1 MEVESFTWIKDSN
14 ELIDYDN
21 GILND
26 NSFIIKNS
34 FNVYRIMDEIEIE
47 EINITSNNYESSY
60 NINDKLCS
68 VVHKNERY
76 YLIPNKLDLDNQ
88 KNYSWL
94 VYKGKIFPKSKN
106 KYKLKEGDII
116 RVGRIW
122 LIIREIN
129 IKNHKNSSNINL
141 FSFNN
146 FKNEEEK
153 ENFEIQ
159 KEILENIKD
168 EHEDDDIQI
177 YKNLSKKNKEN
188 LIFKNLL
195 QNNKQSTNNFNDND
209 ITKSIN
215 SMTKSINL
223 NEELILNNNK
233 LNSKRKINLFYNNN
247 NNNFNHKLLINLNSY
262 RIKPKKK
269 LCRICYLEEEDS
281 NNPLIKPCKCT
292 GSMKFIHI
300 NCLLHWIKTK
310 NLIKKINFTQS
321 ETFSIYLIN
330 NIECE
335 LCKNILPEYIK
346 HKNKVFSLL
355 NFDNFINNNNTKDDY
370 IIFDNYLPDKNNN
383 KYRYIVKFTKS
394 KEVSI
399 GRGFEAQL
407 VLNDISVSRLHCKI
421 NITEKGEILLDDLN
435 SKFGTLVLI
444 QNPELEILKKFPLT
458 VQIGRTLIN
467 FNYKKNFFGLFS
479 CCNVDEK
486 DTSNKTYENLNSVWV
501 HSNKSNKIINEVED
515 DESSFEYEFEEKNE
529 ENLNTNNN
537 NNNND
542 NENIEKKDDNSN
554 NNDNNE
560 NSKENNQIII
570 QNIPKLKIKKKNN
583 NININNDDQNITTG
597 RQPNTTNK

>member
-1 MEVESFTWIKDSN
+1 
-14 ELIDYDN
+14 
-21 GILND
+21 
-26 NSFIIKNS
+26 
-34 FNVYRIMDEIEIE
+34 MDEIEIE
-47 EINITSNNYESSY
+47 ENDNTNNYESSY

-68 VVHKNERY
+68 VIYKNDRY
-76 YLIPNKLDLDNQ
+76 YLIPNKLDLNNQ

-129 IKNHKNSSNINL
+129 FKNHNNNNSSNINL
-141 FSFNN
+141 FNFNN
-146 FKNEEEK
+146 NNNNNNKDNKDNNNNNDNNNNDNFKSEEEK
-153 ENFEIQ
+153 ENLEIQ
-159 KEILENIKD
+159 KEILDNIKD
-168 EHEDDDIQI
+168 EYEANDIQI
-177 YKNLSKKNKEN
+177 YKNLKKKNKEN
-188 LIFKNLL
+188 LIFKNLF
-195 QNNKQSTNNFNDND
+195 QNNKQSTSNFNDND

-233 LNSKRKINLFYNNN
+233 INSKKKINILYNNN
-247 NNNFNHKLLINLNSY
+247 NSNILNHKLLINLNSY

-269 LCRICYLEEEDS
+269 LCRICYLEEDDS

-292 GSMKFIHI
+292 GSMKYIHI

-321 ETFSIYLIN
+321 ETFTIYLIN

-335 LCKNILPEYIK
+335 LCKNILPEYFK
-346 HKNKVFSLL
+346 HKNKIFSLL
-355 NFDNFINNNNTKDDY
+355 NFDNFMNNNDKNSKEDY

-421 NITEKGEILLDDLN
+421 NITENGDILLNDLN

-444 QNPELEILKKFPLT
+444 QNPELEILKKFQLT
-458 VQIGRTLIN
+458 IQVGRTLIN
-467 FNYKKNFFGLFS
+467 FNYKKSFFSLFS
-479 CCNVDEK
+479 CCYVDEK
-486 DTSNKTYENLNSVWV
+486 DTSNKTYENLNSICV
-501 HSNKSNKIINEVED
+501 HSNKKNKIINEIDD
-515 DESSFEYEFEEKNE
+515 DESSFEYEF
-529 ENLNTNNN
+529 
-537 NNNND
+537 D
-542 NENIEKKDDNSN
+542 EKKDF
-554 NNDNNE
+554 NNE
-560 NSKENNQIII
+560 NSEKNDEINSNNKENSNEKNQQIII

-583 NININNDDQNITTG
+583 NININNEDNQNITTG